1 MDTSVLGDLGLPDIA
16 FLLRAAGQK
25 IQIFGSLRIIELA
38 FTNLLVSNCMV
49 APAGSSAQDV
59 YL

>member
-1 MDTSVLGDLGLPDIA
+1 VSWAILVYLISPFSTKGGRPESTNL
-16 FLLRAAGQK
+16 
-25 IQIFGSLRIIELA
+25 GSLRIIELA
-38 FTNLLVSNCMV
+38 FINLLVSNCMV